1 MTSPKIHR
9 AVQGAKNENA
19 RSVLRRVSE
28 EMLAFTVLAA
38 ERVSASAAKLMAEI
52 VSKRMLST
60 SGVKRD
66 TAVTHLSC

>member
-1 MTSPKIHR
+1 
-9 AVQGAKNENA
+9 
-19 RSVLRRVSE
+19 
-28 EMLAFTVLAA
+28 MLAFTVLAA